1 MSEKSTLL
9 PTPLPSDVMGGR
21 TTKGR
26 KRQNETGL
34 RLAVRGSSP
43 AVFPASHS
51 VVPGSEEARRM
62 TVSSGLKCSALC
74 RNSGPI
80 GCLVRMLLAS
90 STWRSTIV
98 LLRWK
103 VSATPRGRL
112 LFRLAPSTPRTD
124 ATGCGLWPTP
134 VANDDNKSP
143 EAHMAMKARMKG
155 GPRHTITSL
164 QVAAKMWPT
173 VKGSP
178 SGPDFARANRE
189 GSGGDDL
196 ATAVAR
202 MLPTPRQE
210 DSQCIGPHQ
219 GRPDSLSALT
229 KMLPTAKGR
238 DWKGQS
244 QRGIHAPGDSLAN
257 GDRGDGKPIGGQL
270 NPTWVEWL
278 MGYPPGWTDL
288 SVSETP

>member
-26 KRQNETGL
+26 KRQGETGL
-34 RLAVRGSSP
+34 RLAARGSSP

-51 VVPGSEEARRM
+51 VVPGSERARRM

-74 RNSGPI
+74 RNSGPV
-80 GCLVRMLLAS
+80 GCLVRTLLES

-103 VSATPRGRL
+103 VSATPHGRL
-112 LFRLAPSTPRTD
+112 LFRLAPSTLRTD

-134 VANDDNKSP
+134 
-143 EAHMAMKARMKG
+143 KG
-155 GPRHTITSL
+155 E
-164 QVAAKMWPT
+164 
-173 VKGSP
+173 P

-196 ATAVAR
+196 ATRVAKIWR
-202 MLPTPRQE
+202 TPRANDWKGGVTGKNGSKRDPADYFLPDQVNAAMMPTP
-210 DSQCIGPHQ
+210 
-219 GRPDSLSALT
+219 
-229 KMLPTAKGR
+229 KGR

-288 SVSETP
+288 SASETP